1 MNNIYRSI
9 FACAVSAI
17 LIFSPFATSAQS
29 IQPQVAPLQS
39 ADQQDTSFLS
49 PADDQLLASLGA
61 FIVRLLGN
69 IHLWGNVHLGSIGAA
84 ASSSSGSASSTPF
97 TALHTYYMSPTG
109 SDSYDGTEQT
119 HTTGN
124 TGPWATPN
132 HAVQCGD
139 VIIAETGAY
148 NSANFDSYSHGSSI
162 WGTVSGCH
170 QPAAESMEPAVSTR
184 RRWCARRSMVARSM
198 LRRNLECLST
208 SRIGR

>member
-39 ADQQDTSFLS
+39 ADQQDTPFLS

-84 ASSSSGSASSTPF
+84 ASSSSGSASHTPF

-139 VIIAETGAY
+139 VTIAETGAY

-170 QPAAESMEPAVSTR
+170 QPAAEIDGTGGVYTATLV
-184 RRWCARRSMVARSM
+184 CATFDGCTINASSQFGMFVDKS
-198 LRRNLECLST
+198 N
-208 SRIGR
+208 